1 MLENHTLHSGTYL
14 YSPYMAVP
22 PSPLG
27 GIYHVE
33 RGDPYETIALSGMV
47 LHKDITYP
55 VTCSICSPLF
65 FKAQMRSDILL
76 QEPVNFAII
85 FESFASMGQNI
96 FLQNSKLFKKCLPL
110 ENWKSAIAKR

>member
-1 MLENHTLHSGTYL
+1 
-14 YSPYMAVP
+14 
-22 PSPLG
+22 
-27 GIYHVE
+27 
-33 RGDPYETIALSGMV
+33 MV

-85 FESFASMGQNI
+85 FESFASMGQKI
-96 FLQNSKLFKKCLPL
+96 FLQNSELFKKCLPL
-110 ENWKSAIAKR
+110 ENWKSAIAKRLIVFFMLFRTVISSFRKGVRHFCVTVTQQGASMRG

>member
-1 MLENHTLHSGTYL
+1 MYGST
-14 YSPYMAVP
+14 P

-55 VTCSICSPLF
+55 ATCSICSPLF

-76 QEPVNFAII
+76 QEPVN
-85 FESFASMGQNI
+85 
-96 FLQNSKLFKKCLPL
+96 LL
-110 ENWKSAIAKR
+110 